1 MAIDIEAYYQ
11 SYQKMILNRCR
22 LLVKDEQKAFDILH
36 DTFVQLTRHQARL
49 EDRAPASL
57 LYRIATNLCLNHL
70 RKERRHRRLEEALLI
85 DTNARDAESKVI
97 ARDLLSKL
105 FVRKEKRAAAWTLAV
120 DRYLNRMTIGELARE
135 MQMSYSG
142 IRKRLRRLRA
152 ELAVVTE

>member
-1 MAIDIEAYYQ
+1 M
-11 SYQKMILNRCR
+11 
-22 LLVKDEQKAFDILH
+22 
-36 DTFVQLTRHQARL
+36 
-49 EDRAPASL
+49 
-57 LYRIATNLCLNHL
+57 
-70 RKERRHRRLEEALLI
+70 EEALLI